1 MKNLL
6 FKIFCY
12 CFIFLSSN
20 NIFAQSNIWETHF
33 INDTIKI
40 EYSFMTCEF
49 SSTASQELVVFR
61 FTNLT
66 NNSIKLS
73 YSKKLWNKENTV
85 NTELNHVENRKNI
98 ELDPNEIKDLL
109 IEQIEKRVRW
119 RETIINIINEEGI
132 TEFIEIGPG
141 KVLAGL
147 IKRINKDVRTVSI
160 NSEID
165 IKDITIKT

>member
-85 NTELNHVENRKNI
+85 NTEHNHVENRKNI
-98 ELDPNEIKDLL
+98 ELDPNEIKESDCDIKNKDHTIFSSFIHNETNIKYETL
-109 IEQIEKRVRW
+109 IKFEL
-119 RETIINIINEEGI
+119 TNINI
-132 TEFIEIGPG
+132 
-141 KVLAGL
+141 KL
-147 IKRINKDVRTVSI
+147 
-160 NSEID
+160 
-165 IKDITIKT
+165 